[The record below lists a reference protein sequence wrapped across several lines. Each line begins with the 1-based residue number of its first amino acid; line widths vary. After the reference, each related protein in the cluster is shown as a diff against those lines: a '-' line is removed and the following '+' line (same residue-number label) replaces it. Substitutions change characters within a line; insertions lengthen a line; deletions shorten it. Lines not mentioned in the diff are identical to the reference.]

1 MLDRPSFDAFK
12 NELKAL
18 LFPHI
23 DFNEISNAIDAINA
37 VQFQSDNPKNAYFD
51 LFQALK
57 NSSHVP
63 QPQQA
68 GLINTFASF
77 MVASPEAN
85 ANAAL
90 TLAKKKA
97 EAYHTTAVIKQDCAA
112 AGIAINLDNVIQIT
126 DFKTKEHTSVT
137 TNRRF

>member
-1 MLDRPSFDAFK
+1 MLDRPSFDEFK

-23 DFNEISNAIDAINA
+23 DFNEISTAINAINA
-37 VQFQSDNPKNAYFD
+37 VQFQSDNPKNAYFQ
-51 LFQALK
+51 LFQVLK
-57 NSSHVP
+57 DSPSVP

-68 GLINTFASF
+68 GQINTFSFF
-77 MVASPEAN
+77 MVASPKTN

-90 TLAKKKA
+90 SEAKKKA
-97 EAYHTTAVIKQDCAA
+97 QAYHMTAVIKQGCAA

-126 DFKTKEHTSVT
+126 DFKTKEHTFVT
-137 TNRRF
+137 ANRKF